1 MNKGEKK
8 MKCPWFAKEIIEM
21 PEVVEISLSE
31 LTLQMIVTTESKK
44 RILIR
49 YVISEHELPK
59 IKEVIK
65 NN

>member
-1 MNKGEKK
+1 

-49 YVISEHELPK
+49 YVISKHELPK